1 MWMRTTMNYQYR
13 FGTSTT
19 EAMKHLWRE
28 GKIRRFYRGYGPAL
42 LQGPI
47 SRFGDTAA
55 NVGIL
60 ALLESNTE
68 LPIALK
74 TGAAS
79 ITAGVWRIFIMPIDT
94 VKTTLQV
101 IDTFQ
106 ALSKLL
112 YIYIYIYI
120 YTLSKEELLYLFTLS
135 KEFYSRTTIPSTWGK
150 LDFFTL
156 WKVHTGYKSLTAV
169 INVFIHFRVNS
180 L

>member
-101 IDTFQ
+101 IGTFQ

-112 YIYIYIYI
+112 YVYIRFRKRSCS
-120 YTLSKEELLYLFTLS
+120 TFLHFQSQRNSTHERLFHPLEE
-135 KEFYSRTTIPSTWGK
+135 
-150 LDFFTL
+150 
-156 WKVHTGYKSLTAV
+156 
-169 INVFIHFRVNS
+169 N
-180 L
+180 

>member
-13 FGTSTT
+13 YGTSTT

-101 IDTFQ
+101 IGTFQ

-112 YIYIYIYI
+112 SPI
-120 YTLSKEELLYLFTLS
+120 ELLYLFTFS
-135 KEFYSRTTIPSTWGK
+135 KEFYSRTTVPSTWRK

-156 WKVHTGYKSLTAV
+156 QSNFPLESAFWVTH
-169 INVFIHFRVNS
+169 FI
-180 L
+180 

>member
-101 IDTFQ
+101 IGTFQ

-112 YIYIYIYI
+112 YVYIRFRKR
-120 YTLSKEELLYLFTLS
+120 TCSTFLHFQRNSTHERLFHPLEE
-135 KEFYSRTTIPSTWGK
+135 
-150 LDFFTL
+150 
-156 WKVHTGYKSLTAV
+156 
-169 INVFIHFRVNS
+169 N
-180 L
+180 

>member
-13 FGTSTT
+13 YGTSTT

-28 GKIRRFYRGYGPAL
+28 GKIRRFYRGYAPAL

-60 ALLESNTE
+60 ALLESHTE

-101 IDTFQ
+101 IEATLRM
-106 ALSKLL
+106 LS
-112 YIYIYIYI
+112 
-120 YTLSKEELLYLFTLS
+120 
-135 KEFYSRTTIPSTWGK
+135 
-150 LDFFTL
+150 
-156 WKVHTGYKSLTAV
+156 
-169 INVFIHFRVNS
+169 
-180 L
+180 

>member
-1 MWMRTTMNYQYR
+1 
-13 FGTSTT
+13 
-19 EAMKHLWRE
+19 MKHLWRE

-101 IDTFQ
+101 IGTFQ

-112 YIYIYIYI
+112 YVYI
-120 YTLSKEELLYLFTLS
+120 
-135 KEFYSRTTIPSTWGK
+135 R
-150 LDFFTL
+150 
-156 WKVHTGYKSLTAV
+156 
-169 INVFIHFRVNS
+169 FRKRS
-180 L
+180 